1 MIKKVIFIYILIFS
15 INSFVY
21 SDDLDCSK
29 FKKFSMEHIT
39 CKANIVKNKTIYA
52 GKNFVEDTKNYQKKE
67 WSEEK
72 DKLIKKD

>member
-1 MIKKVIFIYILIFS
+1 
-15 INSFVY
+15 
-21 SDDLDCSK
+21 
-29 FKKFSMEHIT
+29 MEHIT

-72 DKLIKKD
+72 GKVDQVKQKVLGE